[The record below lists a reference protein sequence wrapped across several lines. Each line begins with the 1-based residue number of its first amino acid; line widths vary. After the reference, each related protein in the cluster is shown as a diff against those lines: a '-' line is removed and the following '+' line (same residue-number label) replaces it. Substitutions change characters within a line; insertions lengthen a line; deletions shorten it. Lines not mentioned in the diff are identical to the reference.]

1 MTRQAGD
8 PVPGHRLLRL
18 ARFVFD
24 DDAID
29 RIFEPALAD
38 LQRALRQAGTNP
50 ARRVWVRVR
59 EHAAFW
65 KLVAVALVL
74 PGTGAGA
81 PLGALLLG
89 RHSAGSLLLL
99 VPILYLGLSWLFT
112 GFVAGSIAGGILM
125 SFAIA
130 SWNQRHPT
138 VVARARRDATSRDP
152 EINISSVPVGGDI
165 GGFFFVAA
173 SSAVALLGVPG
184 LRVFVIAAVAVGLLV
199 AWARVAW
206 MRGHDGPP
214 VNHVVG
220 R

>member
-1 MTRQAGD
+1 MT
-8 PVPGHRLLRL
+8 LLRL
-18 ARFVFD
+18 VRLVFD
-24 DDAID
+24 DAATD
-29 RIFEPALAD
+29 RILEPALAD
-38 LQRALRQAGTNP
+38 FQRAVADAGTRP
-50 ARRVWVRVR
+50 VRRAWVLVR
-59 EHAAFW
+59 EHAAFG
-65 KLVAVALVL
+65 KLVAMALTM
-74 PGTGAGA
+74 PNAGAGA
-81 PLGALLLG
+81 PLTALLLG
-89 RHSAGSLLLL
+89 RNSAASLLLL

-112 GFVAGSIAGGILM
+112 GFVAGSIAGGIVM

-138 VVARARRDATSRDP
+138 VLARAGRDGTSKDP

-165 GGFFFVAA
+165 GGFFFVVA

-184 LRVFVIAAVAVGLLV
+184 LRLFVIGAAVMGLAV

-206 MRGHDGPP
+206 MRAHGGPT

>member
-8 PVPGHRLLRL
+8 PVPGGRLLRL
-18 ARFVFD
+18 ARFIFD
-24 DDAID
+24 DDAAD
-29 RIFEPALAD
+29 KMFEPALAD
-38 LQRALRQAGTNP
+38 LQRALRQTNANP
-50 ARRVWVRVR
+50 ARRAWVRVR

-65 KLVAVALVL
+65 KLVAVALVV

-138 VVARARRDATSRDP
+138 VVARACRDATSRDP

-165 GGFFFVAA
+165 GGFFFVVA

-184 LRVFVIAAVAVGLLV
+184 LRLFVIGAAVMGLLV

-206 MRGHDGPP
+206 MRTHAGPP
-214 VNHVVG
+214 INHVVG